1 MRNGQFVNR
10 GVLLTNKLTCSG
22 IYFYNT
28 SAELGH
34 MCVNPF
40 YILCLLVSSGF
51 LKELS
56 DRDDFDDKKIIK

>member
-1 MRNGQFVNR
+1 
-10 GVLLTNKLTCSG
+10 
-22 IYFYNT
+22 
-28 SAELGH
+28 

-56 DRDDFDDKKIIK
+56 DRDDFDDKKHHETKSQHAND